1 MLLDSSYCKFYKKM
15 SEYFILVLCAMF
27 KCKMVRENLVTSK
40 EEKRATFKKK
50 KSISLLIYLGKK
62 ESPTEK

>member
-1 MLLDSSYCKFYKKM
+1 M

-62 ESPTEK
+62 ESPTET